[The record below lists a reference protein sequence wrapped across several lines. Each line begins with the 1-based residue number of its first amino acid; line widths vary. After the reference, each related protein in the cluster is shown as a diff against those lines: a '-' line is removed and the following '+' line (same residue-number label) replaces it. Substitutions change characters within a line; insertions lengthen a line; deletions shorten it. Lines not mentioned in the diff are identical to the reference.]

1 MLVLS
6 LLPYGNVIAAIR
18 SLRRTALDWDHDL
31 ELAAWPEG
39 LVLGCWAE
47 NEESISN
54 IILDGLDAQKLLRSH
69 EAMINGAL
77 PPTISLSIRTLDG
90 IATLVPDTVLYT
102 PAMMKALAAFALALK
117 VRTVPVPPPFSSG
130 IPLGSRPLH
139 EVSDSSMKRIAF
151 SKFRLVLY
159 NALLPSSSDGVF
171 LFRALA
177 AVHRRTL
184 PEEP

>member
-6 LLPYGNVIAAIR
+6 LLPYGNVVAAIR
-18 SLRRTALDWDHDL
+18 SLRRTTIDWDHDL
-31 ELAAWPEG
+31 QLAAWPDV

-54 IILDGLDAQKLLRSH
+54 ITLDDLDAQMLLLSH

-77 PPTISLSIRTLDG
+77 PATISLSIRTPDG
-90 IATLVPDTVLYT
+90 IATLVPDTSLYT
-102 PAMMKALAAFALALK
+102 PALMEALAAFALALK
-117 VRTVPVPPPFSSG
+117 VRTAPLPQPFSSG

-139 EVSDSSMKRIAF
+139 ELSGNSMKRIAF
-151 SKFRLVLY
+151 SKFKLVLY

>member
-6 LLPYGNVIAAIR
+6 LLPYGNVVAAIR
-18 SLRRTALDWDHDL
+18 SLHATAIDWGHDL

-47 NEESISN
+47 NEESIGDFP
-54 IILDGLDAQKLLRSH
+54 LDGLDAQMLLRTY

-77 PPTISLSIRTLDG
+77 PATISLSIKTIDG
-90 IATLVPDTVLYT
+90 IAMLVPDDELTT
-102 PAMMKALAAFALALK
+102 PAVMEALAALGVALK
-117 VRTVPVPPPFSSG
+117 VRTVPIPPPFSSG
-130 IPLGSRPLH
+130 IPLGSRPLQ
-139 EVSDSSMKRIAF
+139 VASDISMKRIAF

-159 NALLPSSSDGVF
+159 NALLPSSSEGVF

-177 AVHRRTL
+177 TVHRRTL